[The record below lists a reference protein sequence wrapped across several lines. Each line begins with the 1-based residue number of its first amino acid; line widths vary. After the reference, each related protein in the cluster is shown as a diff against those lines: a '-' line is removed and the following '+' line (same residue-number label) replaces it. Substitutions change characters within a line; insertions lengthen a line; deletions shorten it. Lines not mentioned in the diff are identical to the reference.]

1 MEAYASVLNY
11 AIPFFVLLLVLEAV
25 IARLKGARV
34 IRSMD
39 TLSSLSSGLTNTI
52 KDVLG
57 LTLVIVSYGWFVEH
71 LAIFEIRATWL
82 VYILAFIGLDF
93 AGYWVHRLSHEV
105 NYFWNRHIVHHSSE
119 EYNLGCAL
127 RQSISGFV
135 SITVFFLIP
144 IAFLGVPAEVVEVV
158 APLHLFAQYWY
169 HTRLIGKMGFL
180 EKIIVTPSHHRVHHA
195 INPEYLDK
203 NLSQIFIFWDKLF
216 GTFQEELDDAP
227 PVYGVTRPVRTW
239 NPVIINFQH
248 LWLLIQDAWR
258 TRSWAAKFKIWFMPT
273 GWRPSDVAEN
283 YPVFGIKDVYHF
295 DKYDP
300 KLSSALQW
308 WSWIQFAFT
317 FASMMYLFNRL
328 GAIGFPGAL
337 VYGGFLV
344 LSIFSY
350 SMLMD
355 KNPHAWWVETLKSI
369 LGLVFI
375 YLQGDWFLLQTTL
388 PGGSWAVAAYFLL
401 SALVSVFFVVY
412 EVQPSVQNTEAKAS
426 ILG

>member
-1 MEAYASVLNY
+1 METYGKLLNI
-11 AIPFFVLLLVLEAV
+11 AVPVFLILFIAEWLVD
-25 IARLKGARV
+25 RWKGKRV
-34 IRSMD
+34 IRHMD
-39 TLSSLSSGLTNTI
+39 SISSLSSGMTNVV
-52 KDVLG
+52 KDILG
-57 LTLVIVSYGWFVEH
+57 LSISIITYGWLVRKVAIVQVENTFLTYAVGFLVI
-71 LAIFEIRATWL
+71 
-82 VYILAFIGLDF
+82 DF
-93 AGYWVHRLSHEV
+93 HGYWSHRWSHEI
-105 NYFWNRHIVHHSSE
+105 NFLWNRHIIHHSSE
-119 EYNLGCAL
+119 EFNLACAL
-127 RQSISGFV
+127 RQSISGF
-135 SITVFFLIP
+135 INFFTILLLP
-144 IAFLGVPAEVVEVV
+144 AALLGVPTMVIAVIG
-158 APLHLFAQYWY
+158 PLHLFLQYWY

-227 PVYGVTRPVRTW
+227 PVYCVTRPVRTW

-375 YLQGDWFLLQTTL
+375 YLQGDWFLLQTIL

>member
-11 AIPFFVLLLVLEAV
+11 AIPFFVSLLLLEAV
-25 IARLKGARV
+25 IARVKGAKV

-82 VYILAFIGLDF
+82 VYTLAFIGLDF

-144 IAFLGVPAEVVEVV
+144 IAFLGVPPEVVGIV

-216 GTFQEELDDAP
+216 GTFQQELDNVP

-258 TRSWAAKFKIWFMPT
+258 TRSWAAKLKIWFMPT
-273 GWRPSDVAEN
+273 GWRPSDVAET

-300 KLSSALQW
+300 KLSLALQW

-317 FASMMYLFNRL
+317 FTSMMYLFNML
-328 GAIGFPGAL
+328 DAIGFPGVW

-355 KNPHAWWVETLKSI
+355 KNPHAWWVETLKS
-369 LGLVFI
+369 LAGLVLI
-375 YLQGDWFLLQTTL
+375 YQQGDWFVLQTVF

-412 EVQPSVQNTEAKAS
+412 EVQPSVQNSGAKAS
-426 ILG
+426 ILS

>member
-1 MEAYASVLNY
+1 MEAYAKVLNY
-11 AIPFFVLLLVLEAV
+11 AIPFFITLLLLEAV
-25 IARLKGARV
+25 VARVKGAKV

-57 LTLVIVSYGWFVEH
+57 LTLVIISYGWFAEH
-71 LAIFEIRATWL
+71 LALFEIRSSWL
-82 VYILAFIGLDF
+82 VYVLAFIGLDF

-144 IAFLGVPAEVVEVV
+144 ISFLGVPEEVVNVV

-169 HTRLIGKMGFL
+169 HTRLIGKLGFL
-180 EKIIVTPSHHRVHHA
+180 EKVIVTPSHHRVHHA

-203 NLSQIFIFWDKLF
+203 NLSAIFIIWDKIF
-216 GTFQEELDDAP
+216 GTFQEELDDVP

-239 NPVIINFQH
+239 NPIIINFQH
-248 LWLLIQDAWR
+248 LWLLMRDAWR
-258 TRSWAAKFKIWFMPT
+258 TRSIAAKFRIWFMPT
-273 GWRPSDVAEN
+273 GWRPADVVEA
-283 YPVFGIKDVYHF
+283 YPVDSIRDVYHF

-300 KLSSALQW
+300 GVSPRLQW
-308 WSWIQFAFT
+308 WSWVQFAFT
-317 FASMMYLFNRL
+317 FASMMYLFNML
-328 GAIGFPGAL
+328 SSIGFQGAL
-337 VYGGFLV
+337 VYGGFLF

-355 KNPHAWWVETLKSI
+355 KNPHAWWVESGKSLI
-369 LGLVFI
+369 GLALI
-375 YLQGDWFLLQTTL
+375 YQQGDWFLLNTIA
-388 PGGSWAVAAYFLL
+388 PGAAWGVAAYFLI
-401 SALVSVFFVVY
+401 SALVTLLFVQF
-412 EVQPSVQNTEAKAS
+412 E
-426 ILG
+426 ILPEKPLSGGKHLAAG